1 MLTSTYIM
9 WACNFE
15 MNPATKSIL
24 WQWIT
29 FNVMPLSMKAL
40 GLLHHQVSLLLIN
53 KDTQFTKWTS
63 LRFFTNLR
71 RLELEAKFTPIKTQ
85 RYDIFWRSTY
95 MYTYVHTQTAVCVL
109 TVFIEK
115 MRETGEMSAM
125 QQRTEQL
132 LFSVWM
138 SCGFY
143 HFQN

>member
-1 MLTSTYIM
+1 
-9 WACNFE
+9 
-15 MNPATKSIL
+15 
-24 WQWIT
+24 
-29 FNVMPLSMKAL
+29 
-40 GLLHHQVSLLLIN
+40 
-53 KDTQFTKWTS
+53 
-63 LRFFTNLR
+63 
-71 RLELEAKFTPIKTQ
+71 
-85 RYDIFWRSTY
+85 

-109 TVFIEK
+109 IVFIEK